1 MTADPH
7 RMRTLWLCTVLHA
20 FVHGY
25 QLALVPLYILIRND
39 LHLGGAQEATLLVTA
54 IGFAS
59 FLPSYPM
66 GILADRL
73 NRKMLLG
80 IGLIINAA
88 AFVGLGFARSLGV
101 ALLMAVM
108 AGIGGS
114 FFHPPG
120 TALIARLFP
129 EAPGKALGR
138 MGIGAPCRHSHGRD
152 RLASDGH
159 CHAVAVF
166 RSTARFPEKDRQ
178 RRSRRAAHVLQP
190 RDAGHDPP
198 GAWLQR
204 FRAVGDSAPDRGL
217 IPKPSQGA
225 DP

>member
-1 MTADPH
+1 MLVVIPGSDIN
-7 RMRTLWLCTVLHA
+7 RHA
-20 FVHGY
+20 ALMDRVFRFRHAVFVDEKAWVDLRQPDGRERDQFDDENAVHHICLRGDEIVGY
-25 QLALVPLYILIRND
+25 QQLLPTTRPHLLTEVLSDLCRERPPTGPRVFEWTRFCAAPGWRD
-39 LHLGGAQEATLLVTA
+39 LHPPSGRP
-54 IGFAS
+54 
-59 FLPSYPM
+59 LPR
-66 GILADRL
+66 AC
-73 NRKMLLG
+73 
-80 IGLIINAA
+80 
-88 AFVGLGFARSLGV
+88 
-101 ALLMAVM
+101 
-108 AGIGGS
+108 AGC
-114 FFHPPG
+114 
-120 TALIARLFP
+120 
-129 EAPGKALGR
+129 GR